1 MSQRINYIQNPSFN
15 NGSIAFWEPLGSGVQ
30 ISSVTEASHLG
41 DYSLRVQKANGVTD
55 CGVKISGYRIPV
67 TAGST
72 YTLSAY
78 IRMPRELE
86 SRTYTCKIDWYDV
99 AEGGSIV
106 SSTDNPIEIFNYQFF
121 GSGFFP
127 IYITSNAPEGVTY
140 AEISIYQEESESD
153 TSEQPFRFF
162 FIDSVMFEESL
173 YVNTFFETLTQAQEN
188 TTVRR
193 ALSAVPNP
201 EITGMEL
208 NADISLNGLV
218 FNTID
223 EDGIVW
229 VCTDLQGWWGQA
241 DPEVED
247 ITRGLGD
254 GSYDVR
260 GRYAAREIEFS
271 GVFLPPNKDVVL
283 KAREK
288 LITAIDLVK
297 NNGWL
302 IVDEEPPKASLV
314 RLVGRPDITTVN
326 ARGRTEFSFTL
337 RAFDPVKYEWI
348 YGNEDSR
355 DSIEV
360 PINSSLPLLNKG
372 NSPVSAVFQ
381 LNGPMAV
388 GTYVRNL
395 SNQQTFTLAQNLRG
409 NNETTQV
416 TGISRTDNVATIRT
430 NVSSDIVAGDYIKV
444 VGADITSFNTDSSQV
459 TEVVDDP
466 FSDIYEVSYIND
478 GSNFLRLTV
487 TSKSFTSNVATLTV
501 SPDSAFSTGTTVTVS
516 GVSALFNGTY
526 DLLSSTGNTIT
537 YTRNAAP
544 TVITKA
550 SRQANVATITT
561 STSLGIIAGD
571 TITVSSQIGENFN
584 TASTTALSVVDDSV
598 NGVYQITYSNVFPNF
613 GKHRIINKVLTDNIA
628 TLTTSDANPFT
639 DNANRVARLNSDGL
653 TDRLFSNS
661 LGSGFNNA
669 VVTVAVQTDQK
680 IVLGGSFTSFN
691 SATSNRIARI
701 NTDGTFDT
709 SFSFN
714 AQLNEGVNAVAL
726 QADQKIVAVGR
737 FTNQSGTVSNRIAR
751 FNADGTRDTAFT
763 TALGVAGLNN
773 EAYAVAIQADQR
785 IVVGGDFTNQS
796 GTTSNRIGRLLTTGA
811 RDTTFTTNIG
821 TGFNG
826 RVSAIAVQA
835 DAKIVV
841 AGNFTTHNAVVSN
854 RIGRLETTGL
864 RDTAF
869 TTAIGT
875 GFNGAILALAV
886 QSDGKI
892 LVGGDFTT
900 HNAVTSNR
908 IARLNTDG
916 TRDTTFTTNIG
927 TGFNGIVDAIAVQ
940 ADGKIVVGGDFT
952 THNSVTSNRIARLNS
967 DGTRDTAFTTA
978 IGAGASSTVNAIAI
992 QSNGQIVAGG
1002 AFITGPSFFKT
1013 TNVIVSGVDTT
1024 FNGTYATIVPLT
1036 SNTIRY
1042 SKTSANVVSSV
1053 VTSVN
1058 SLAEY
1063 SAPANSVVSLTGT
1076 VTVNSLDAV
1085 VEYTPSVNTLV
1096 SLTTSDIL
1104 EVDTFYQEV
1113 ALNGNALGNRFYLE
1127 TLIDWIKLEKGT
1139 NSLEVFY
1146 TDNPI
1151 IQKAITSNVATLTT
1165 LQAHNFRTG
1174 DSVKIQGVDEVFDGT
1189 YTITSIDT
1197 PSSFSFTKN
1206 NANVTATSV
1215 ISPNAIVA
1223 NDSSS
1228 MTVFYRSG
1236 WLG

>member
-15 NGSIAFWEPLGSGVQ
+15 NESIAFWEPLGSGVE

-78 IRMPRELE
+78 VRMPRELE

-106 SSTDNPIEIFNYQFF
+106 SSIDNPIEIFNYQFF
-121 GSGFFP
+121 GSGFLP
-127 IYITSNAPEGVTY
+127 IYITSEAPEGVTY
-140 AEISIYQEESESD
+140 AEVSIYQEESESD

-229 VCTDLQGWWGQA
+229 VCTDLQGWWGQS
-241 DPEVED
+241 DPEVQD

-254 GSYDVR
+254 GSYDIR

-271 GVFLPPNKDVVL
+271 GVFLPPNKDAVL
-283 KAREK
+283 QAREK

-314 RLVGRPDITTVN
+314 RLVGRPEITTVN

-355 DSIEV
+355 DTLEV
-360 PINSSLPLLNKG
+360 PINSNLSLLNKG

-395 SNQQTFTLAQNLRG
+395 SNQQTFTLARNLRG

-430 NVSSDIVAGDYIKV
+430 NVSSGIVAGDFIKV
-444 VGADITSFNTDSSQV
+444 VGADITSFNTESSQV
-459 TEVVDDP
+459 SEVVDDP
-466 FSDIYEVSYIND
+466 FSDAYEVSYIND
-478 GSNFLRLTV
+478 GAEFLRLTV

-501 SPDSAFSTGTTVTVS
+501 SPDSTFSTGTTVTVS
-516 GVSALFNGTY
+516 GVSDLFNGTY
-526 DLLSSTGNTIT
+526 NLLSSTGNTIT

-571 TITVSSQIGENFN
+571 TISVSSQIGENFN

-613 GKHRIINKVLTDNIA
+613 GRHRITNKVLTDNIA
-628 TLTTSDANPFT
+628 TLTTSEANPFT
-639 DNANRVARLNSDGL
+639 DNANRVVRLGSDGL

-669 VVTVAVQTDQK
+669 IATVAVQVDQK

-691 SATSNRIARI
+691 SASSNRVARI
-701 NTDGTFDT
+701 NTDGTLDT

-714 AQLNEGVNAVAL
+714 AQLNNAVNSLAM
-726 QADQKIVAVGR
+726 QADQKIVVGGI
-737 FTNQSGTVSNRIAR
+737 FTNVSGVASNRIAR
-751 FNADGTRDTAFT
+751 LNSDGTRDTAFSIGSGFNNTITRVVVQADQKIVVGGQFTTHNGATSNRIGRLNTNGTRDTAFT
-763 TALGVAGLNN
+763 TAINTGFNN
-773 EAYAVAIQADQR
+773 TISAISVQADGK
-785 IVVGGDFTNQS
+785 IVVG
-796 GTTSNRIGRLLTTGA
+796 
-811 RDTTFTTNIG
+811 
-821 TGFNG
+821 
-826 RVSAIAVQA
+826 
-835 DAKIVV
+835 
-841 AGNFTTHNAVVSN
+841 GNFTTHNAVTSN

-869 TTAIGT
+869 TTSIGT
-875 GFNGAILALAV
+875 GFNGQVLALAV
-886 QSDGKI
+886 QADGKI

-900 HNAVTSNR
+900 HNGVTSNR
-908 IARLNTDG
+908 IARLNTNG
-916 TRDTTFTTNIG
+916 TRDTDFTTAIG
-927 TGFNGIVDAIAVQ
+927 TGFNALVDEITVEAG
-940 ADGKIVVGGDFT
+940 GKIVVGGDFT
-952 THNSVTSNRIARLNS
+952 TINGTTSNRIARLNS
-967 DGTRDTAFTTA
+967 DGSLDTTFTTN
-978 IGAGASSTVNAIAI
+978 IGTGASSTVNSIAI
-992 QSNGQIVAGG
+992 QSNGQIVVGG

-1013 TNVIVSGVDTT
+1013 TNVVVSGVDTT

-1042 SKTSANVVSSV
+1042 NKTSANVVSSV
-1053 VTSVN
+1053 VTSIN
-1058 SLAEY
+1058 ALAEY
-1063 SAPANSVVSLTGT
+1063 SAPTDSVVSLSGT

-1139 NSLEVFY
+1139 NSVEVFY
-1146 TDNPI
+1146 ADNPI
-1151 IQKAITSNVATLTT
+1151 IQKQLTSNVATITT

-1189 YTITSIDT
+1189 YTITSSNT
-1197 PSSFSFTKN
+1197 ASSFSFTKN
-1206 NANVTATSV
+1206 NIDVEATTVT
-1215 ISPNAIVA
+1215 SPDAIVA